1 MNKFKEG
8 DIVTGKPCSNDEY
21 NITTDKAIMKVVNVY
36 SFGVKMG
43 VKILEHKNKSNH
55 IGRVFE
61 VNSKY
66 FKKAVNSIR
75 RIKL

>member
-8 DIVTGKPCSNDEY
+8 DIVTGKPCSNDRY
-21 NITTDKAIMKVVNVY
+21 DITTDKAIMKVVNVWN
-36 SFGVKMG
+36 SGVGMR

-55 IGRVFE
+55 IGRIFK

-66 FKKAVNSIR
+66 FKKAVNSVR
-75 RIKL
+75 KIKL